1 MPKLR
6 QPQYVRDY
14 ADELRTRYGGMM
26 TLSSIAEEL
35 GNVSRTTAFR
45 FAQDIPAVIVN
56 GKKRFKVTEVA
67 KKILECEE

>member
-14 ADELRTRYGGMM
+14 ADELRKLYGGMM
-26 TLSSIAEEL
+26 TVTSIAEEL
-35 GNVSRTTAFR
+35 GKVSRSTAFR
-45 FAQDIPAVIVN
+45 FVQDIPAVIVN
-56 GKKRFKVTEVA
+56 GKKRYKVTEVA